1 MNNLGTRIITLRK
14 EKGFS
19 QTDLATKVG
28 VSYAQVG
35 RYETK
40 GAQPAADILKKIAD
54 ALETTSDYLM
64 NGSKDDKAV
73 ATLNDNELLQ
83 QFKEVDLMNKDDKD
97 TVKKLIDAFITKAK
111 IKRLVL

>member
-1 MNNLGTRIITLRK
+1 MDNLGTRIATLRK

-19 QTDLATKVG
+19 QTELANKVG
-28 VSYAQVG
+28 ITYAQIG
-35 RYETK
+35 RYEIK

-54 ALETTSDYLM
+54 ALDTTSDYLM

-83 QFKEVDLMNKDDKD
+83 QFKEVDMMNKDDKD
-97 TVKKLIDAFITKAK
+97 TVKKLIDAFITKTK
-111 IKRLVL
+111 IRKLAL

>member
-1 MNNLGTRIITLRK
+1 MNNLGTRIINLRK

-19 QTDLATKVG
+19 QTELANKVG
-28 VSYAQVG
+28 VSYAQIG

-54 ALETTSDYLM
+54 ALDTTSDYLM

-83 QFKEVDLMNKDDKD
+83 QFKEVDKMPTDDKMII
-97 TVKKLIDAFITKAK
+97 KKLIDAFV
-111 IKRLVL
+111 IKNKLKVLAL

>member
-1 MNNLGTRIITLRK
+1 MDNLGTRIATLRR

-19 QTDLATKVG
+19 QTELANKVG
-28 VSYAQVG
+28 ITYAQIG
-35 RYETK
+35 RYEIK

-54 ALETTSDYLM
+54 AFDTTSDYLM
-64 NGSKDDKAV
+64 NGSKNDKAV

-111 IKRLVL
+111 IRKLAL

>member
-1 MNNLGTRIITLRK
+1 MDNLGTRIATLRK

-19 QTDLATKVG
+19 QTELANKVG
-28 VSYAQVG
+28 ITYAQIG
-35 RYETK
+35 RYEIK
-40 GAQPAADILKKIAD
+40 GAQPAADILKKMAD
-54 ALETTSDYLM
+54 ALDTTSDYLM

-83 QFKEVDLMNKDDKD
+83 QFKEVDMMNKDDKD

-111 IKRLVL
+111 IRKLAM

>member
-1 MNNLGTRIITLRK
+1 MDNLGTRIATIRK

-19 QTDLATKVG
+19 QTELAGKVG
-28 VSYAQVG
+28 ITYAQIG
-35 RYETK
+35 RYEIK

-54 ALETTSDYLM
+54 ALDTTSDFLM

-83 QFKEVDLMNKDDKD
+83 QFKEVDLMSPDDKE

-111 IKRLVL
+111 FKQLLL

>member
-1 MNNLGTRIITLRK
+1 MDNLGTRIVSLRK

-19 QTDLATKVG
+19 QTELAHKVG

-54 ALETTSDYLM
+54 ALDTTSDFLM
-64 NGSKDDKAV
+64 NGSKNDKAL

-83 QFKEVDLMNKDDKD
+83 QFKEVDQMNKDDKE

-111 IKRLVL
+111 IKQLVL